1 MDEFRSQEER
11 EEEEAPKRQWGRAF
25 LRRLWG
31 LLLTA
36 VVVLGV
42 STAGACSVTGSP
54 VEIVVLMLSII
65 ISSSTI
71 SELFLKSKKVA
82 HIVTSVMYFYINRLM
97 PILYIVNGYVP

>member
-11 EEEEAPKRQWGRAF
+11 EEEEAPKRRWGRAF

-42 STAGACSVTGSP
+42 VA
-54 VEIVVLMLSII
+54 VVLLQN
-65 ISSSTI
+65 STYLDRARRWLAYG
-71 SELFLKSKKVA
+71 EGDDVGYAFA
-82 HIVTSVMYFYINRLM
+82 ADPTNR
-97 PILYIVNGYVP
+97 YG